1 MSIAAVPAYLGQDFK
16 TASPG
21 LRFGLYLPGSGI
33 KGVLRQAV
41 RELSQ
46 GMWDES
52 PWTSEPVAE
61 IKMDKKPV
69 SLTALDL
76 LFGLESKDS
85 AKEHFRGVLSFWDV
99 IPEIRGNQLMVEIM
113 TPHQTHYYRD
123 GEQPHD
129 SGQPTPIPFLTV
141 PPGSGFT
148 FHVQCDLARLMR
160 LAPDLARDGQWKTL
174 LQAAFEHAFEW
185 LGFGAKTAVGYGAMK
200 EDALQAGILENRQ
213 KKMVEAGL
221 SDEEKQIRNLKRL
234 FEEARKRNDQS
245 PGGPLNDARVKLLK
259 EAQQWQGT
267 ASRQE
272 AARLIRETVAFLP
285 WSKKKKKE
293 MQQLLKT
300 LEERS

>member
-1 MSIAAVPAYLGQDFK
+1 
-16 TASPG
+16 
-21 LRFGLYLPGSGI
+21 
-33 KGVLRQAV
+33 
-41 RELSQ
+41 
-46 GMWDES
+46 
-52 PWTSEPVAE
+52 
-61 IKMDKKPV
+61 
-69 SLTALDL
+69 
-76 LFGLESKDS
+76 
-85 AKEHFRGVLSFWDV
+85 
-99 IPEIRGNQLMVEIM
+99 MVEIM

-160 LAPDLARDGQWKTL
+160 LAPNLARDDQWKSL

-200 EDALQAGILENRQ
+200 EDALQADILENRQ
-213 KKMVEAGL
+213 KEMVEDSL
-221 SDEEKQIRNLKRL
+221 SDEEKRMRILQTF
-234 FEEARKRNDQS
+234 FEEAKKKNDRT
-245 PGGPLNDARVKLLK
+245 PGGPLNDTRVLLLK
-259 EAQQWQGT
+259 EAQSWEK
-267 ASRQE
+267 AEMRRQ
-272 AARLIRETVAFLP
+272 AAELIRETVRFLP